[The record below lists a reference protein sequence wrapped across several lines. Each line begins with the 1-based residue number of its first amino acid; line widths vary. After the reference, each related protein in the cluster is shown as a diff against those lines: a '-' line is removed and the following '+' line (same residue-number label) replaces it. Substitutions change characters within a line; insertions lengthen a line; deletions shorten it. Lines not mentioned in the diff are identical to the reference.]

1 VVPSD
6 RPRVRPTPPPESP
19 EVRAPRIIVADDD
32 RIARESTAGCLRA
45 GGYLVD
51 AVESG
56 QEVLDRVAQG
66 SADLVLLDV
75 MMPRMSGLET
85 CRLLKAMGAEAFVP
99 VILVT
104 GKTDIAS
111 RVEGLKIGADDYI
124 CKPVEDLE
132 LLARVSAMLRIKR
145 MYDDVATQRTKLR
158 KLTAHDELTGLYNQR
173 FVLTRLTEEFKRSER
188 YHEPFACM
196 MVDIDPIRSL
206 SAGGGWVADDALIKG
221 VADRIQKSVR
231 EVDVLA
237 RYGGDSFLLLLPS
250 THFAGSLAVAE
261 RVWREICEQTL
272 EVEGIARKVTVSIG
286 IALYPSMD
294 IRTKEALV
302 KAMEEA
308 LAQAKRAGG
317 NRICAFQQQGYIYT
331 PPVGGGVG
339 GASAGPPS
347 SRRGM
352 ELAAAAGVTGPQ
364 RERISQPNLQ
374 KAAIGV
380 DAAQDSSRRKPQ

>member
-1 VVPSD
+1 M
-6 RPRVRPTPPPESP
+6 
-19 EVRAPRIIVADDD
+19 
-32 RIARESTAGCLRA
+32 ARESTAGCLRA

-56 QEVLDRVAQG
+56 QEVLDRVVQG

-85 CRLLKAMGAEAFVP
+85 CRLLKAMGSEAFVP

-145 MYDDVATQRTKLR
+145 MYDDVAAQRTKLR

-196 MVDIDPIRSL
+196 MIDIDPIRSL
-206 SAGGGWVADDALIKG
+206 SPGGGWVADDALIKG
-221 VADRIQKSVR
+221 VAERIQKSVR
-231 EVDVLA
+231 EVDILA

-331 PPVGGGVG
+331 PPVGGGASG
-339 GASAGPPS
+339 GSAGPPS

-352 ELAAAAGVTGPQ
+352 ELAAAAGVTGSGQ
-364 RERISQPNLQ
+364 RERISQTNLQ
-374 KAAIGV
+374 KAVI
-380 DAAQDSSRRKPQ
+380 DTAQDSSRRKPQ